1 MSPYEDLASAI
12 ILLAVKDWRSAMSR
26 LRKNPNNLSAQ
37 RTRNDTERFFLSQ
50 WFGVLTQIN
59 GEELLRRLK
68 EELSE

>member
-1 MSPYEDLASAI
+1 MDPYVELRDAI

-26 LRKNPNNLSAQ
+26 LRKNPNSLSAQ
-37 RTRNDTERFFLSQ
+37 HTRSDTERFFLSQ